1 MEMQIDPIFVAYR
14 EMRIRNLPEQ
24 TIAAH
29 LFNIKKFIFRI
40 DKPLEEV
47 TESDLKD
54 YLEKETSNKS
64 GAYPKL
70 ISNSLSFFFNEILKF
85 KLKPYDQEP
94 IKMSVVLSQD
104 DYAN

>member
-1 MEMQIDPIFVAYR
+1 MEIDIDPIYVAYR
-14 EMRIRNLPEQ
+14 EMKLKHLPEE
-24 TIAAH
+24 TIATH

-47 TESDLKD
+47 TESDLSE

-64 GAYPKL
+64 GAYPKI
-70 ISNSLSFFFNEILKF
+70 ISNSLSFFFNEILKL
-85 KLKPYDQEP
+85 KLKPYDEEP
-94 IKMSVVLSQD
+94 IKMSIVLSQD